1 LITENLPTMIF
12 KKRGI
17 DEFVYPL
24 QVYQIND
31 SFILAVYQG
40 KLSPLDMLLRY
51 RQKVKDKKI
60 PNNYVWSN
68 IRTPKH
74 IHWAVDILIKM
85 HQEEELTKTFVN
97 FLLQKWNETFAQ
109 NSDEQRIEMIKITNL
124 LPTTEEESKNF
135 YRLNGYGEYSVK
147 FLLLMA
153 KLLMQQEKNNMY
165 DAYMFKNLLEALRK
179 GENIF
184 KVVSIATQRGGG

>member
-1 LITENLPTMIF
+1 MIF
-12 KKRGI
+12 KKRGTTEI
-17 DEFVYPL
+17 VHPL

-31 SFILAVYQG
+31 TFILAVYQG

-51 RQKVKDKKI
+51 RQKIKDRKNPSK
-60 PNNYVWSN
+60 YVWSQ

-85 HQEEELTKTFVN
+85 HQEEELTKNFVT
-97 FLLQKWNETFAQ
+97 FLLQKWYETFAH
-109 NSDEQRIEMIKITNL
+109 NTDEQRIEMIKIENL
-124 LPTTEEESKNF
+124 LPNTEEESKNF
-135 YRLNGYGEYSVK
+135 YKLNGYGEYSVK

-179 GENIF
+179 GEDIF